1 MTRTRGEIK
10 KLQKYI
16 KRIFPYYYKSNV
28 SEEGIRSIVN
38 AIPKNFRNTKRIKD

>member
-28 SEEGIRSIVN
+28 GREGIKHIVN
-38 AIPKNFRNTKRIKD
+38 KIPK